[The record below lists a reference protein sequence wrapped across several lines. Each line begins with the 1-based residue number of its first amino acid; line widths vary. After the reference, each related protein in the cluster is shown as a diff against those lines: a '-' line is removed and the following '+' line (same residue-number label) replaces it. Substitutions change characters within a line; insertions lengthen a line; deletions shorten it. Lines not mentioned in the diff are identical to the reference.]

1 MKLVIKVVP
10 RASRQGFAP
19 DGEVGVK
26 CYVQAPPE
34 GGKANKELI
43 KLLAKKLRIPQSSV
57 VLLYGGG
64 TRVKMFELPFEIE
77 QAELIA
83 LLLSEV

>member
-10 RASRQGFAP
+10 RSSRQGFAP
-19 DGEVGVK
+19 DDEVGIK
-26 CYVQAPPE
+26 CYVQSPPE

-43 KLLAKKLRIPQSSV
+43 RLLSKQLHVPQSSV

-64 TRVKMFELPFEIE
+64 TRVKMFELPFEK
-77 QAELIA
+77 ELQEVIA
-83 LLLSEV
+83 MLLA